1 MPDAKATTRELQ
13 GELDT
18 ALAGLIEPG
27 TEVAYVNFP
36 NIGNLGDSAIYVG
49 GRAALR
55 RAGARVALVCEHRG
69 YRRAL
74 IRKAVGERGTIV
86 IHGGA
91 NFGDLYWRQPQQS
104 VRRKLLR
111 DFPRARII
119 QLPQTVY
126 FERERRARRFA
137 RLCAA
142 HEDLTL
148 MVRDRPSVE
157 RLGALGLEAI
167 LCPDLAFGLGP
178 LERPAAPSLEISWVV
193 REDVEGRHEPR
204 ALHPEARDWP
214 TGQEQRRGETGAR
227 LRREL
232 ALARA
237 LLTARD
243 RWPRPLRMPLAR
255 ANQRLYGSIA
265 RQRLS
270 LALEMIARGRLV
282 VTDRFHGHLLAC
294 LMGIPSVLLDN
305 SYGKNRGLYETW
317 THRYAIAR
325 FAEGPDGVDDLAREL
340 MAA

>member
-1 MPDAKATTRELQ
+1 MPDAEVTSRELQ

-18 ALAGLIEPG
+18 ALARLIEPG
-27 TEVAYVNFP
+27 TEVAYINFP

-55 RAGARVALVCEHRG
+55 RVGAKVSLVCEHRG

-74 IRKAVGERGTIV
+74 VRKAVGERGTIV

-91 NFGDLYWRQPQQS
+91 NFGDLYWRQPQQRT
-104 VRRKLLR
+104 RRKLLR

-148 MVRDRPSVE
+148 MVRDRPSIE
-157 RLGALGLEAI
+157 RLNALGLDAI
-167 LCPDLAFGLGP
+167 LGPDLAFGLGP
-178 LERPAAPSLEISWVV
+178 LERPVAPSLEVSWVV
-193 REDVEGRHEPR
+193 REDVEGRHQPR
-204 ALHPEARDWP
+204 ALDPDARDWP
-214 TGQEQRRGETGAR
+214 TGQEQRQGGTGTR
-227 LRREL
+227 LRGEL
-232 ALARA
+232 ALAHA
-237 LLTARD
+237 LLRARD

-255 ANQRLYGSIA
+255 AGQRLYGSIA
-265 RQRLS
+265 NQRLS
-270 LALEMIARGRLV
+270 LALSMLARGRLV

-317 THRYAIAR
+317 THRYPIAR
-325 FAEGPDGVDDLAREL
+325 FADGPEGVDDLAREL
-340 MAA
+340 TTA